1 VVDGILPVIKPFGM
15 RSMELVERVR
25 HRLRKIYGQKF
36 KVGHTGTLDK
46 AAAGMMPLCIGK
58 ACKFTE
64 FFTSWDK
71 EYVAHFKLGIET
83 TTHDGDGEVVFTYN
97 GQMPQDRDIIEA
109 LSQFVGTI
117 EQIPPL
123 ASSVK
128 VSGVRAYEMFYGG
141 KSEQQVEL
149 PPRNVTIYE
158 MQIIAINTPDVFI
171 RLRCSKGTYV
181 RAIARDLGRKLGTG
195 AYMAGLI
202 RTISG
207 PFHIREGIPLGDLWY
222 TDHPLDSLVPID
234 AGLSAYPIVILS
246 DRDLAFM
253 RAGKVIDVDLEDGA
267 ILRVKD
273 PRGTLV
279 GVAMATDGKLKM
291 KKWL

>member
-1 VVDGILPVIKPFGM
+1 MVDGILPVIKPFGM

-36 KVGHTGTLDK
+36 KVGHTGTLDR
-46 AAAGMMPLCIGK
+46 AAAGMMPLCVGG

-64 FFTSWDK
+64 FFTAWDK
-71 EYVAHFKLGIET
+71 EYVAHFRLGIET
-83 TTHDGDGEVVFTYN
+83 ATHDGEGEIVFTYD
-97 GQMPQDRDIIEA
+97 GQMPEEESVIEA
-109 LSQFVGTI
+109 LSSFVGTI

-128 VSGVRAYEMFYGG
+128 LSGVRAYEMFYGG
-141 KSEQQVEL
+141 KSEQQVRL
-149 PPRNVTIYE
+149 PSRMVTIYE
-158 MQIIAINTPDVFI
+158 MQIISIRIPDVFV

-202 RTISG
+202 RTVAG
-207 PFHIREGIPLGDLWY
+207 PFHIGDAIPLGDLWY
-222 TDHPLDSLVPID
+222 TDHPLDALVPID
-234 AGLSAYPIVILS
+234 FGLSAYPIVILS
-246 DRDLAFM
+246 DRDIASM
-253 RAGKVIDVDLEDGA
+253 RSGKAIDVDLDDGA

-273 PRGTLV
+273 SRGTLV
-279 GVAMATDGKLKM
+279 GVAVVSGGKLKM
-291 KKWL
+291 RRWL